1 MKKVVRGY
9 NRQFWCSVAATLATT
24 YGVVLVLAAPTYAA
38 GGGQHSLARR

>member
-1 MKKVVRGY
+1 MKNVVRGY
-9 NRQFWCSVAATLATT
+9 KCQFWRGVVATLAVT